1 MNKNIGFIG
10 CGNMGSAMISG
21 IVKAEIVPSDRI
33 YVYDHHEN
41 NFDKVKEYIEK
52 YKEDGIVWF
61 LEIFEM
67 STQQVFLHLWQLK
80 NAGYFEHCKG
90 IILGRPLMIREDYGV
105 TYDETIK
112 EALRDLNIPV
122 VYDADIGHV
131 APQMPIVSG
140 GIIEVNYNDG
150 KGNIKN
156 YFK

>member
-1 MNKNIGFIG
+1 
-10 CGNMGSAMISG
+10 
-21 IVKAEIVPSDRI
+21 
-33 YVYDHHEN
+33 
-41 NFDKVKEYIEK
+41 
-52 YKEDGIVWF
+52 
-61 LEIFEM
+61 
-67 STQQVFLHLWQLK
+67 
-80 NAGYFEHCKG
+80 
-90 IILGRPLMIREDYGV
+90 MIREDYGV